1 MSNAAIEYARAHREE
16 HLQQLLALL
25 AIPSISTLPAHQGDI
40 RRAAEWMAEQMV
52 TIGLE
57 EVRVYPTEGHP
68 LVYGQ
73 WLHAADA
80 PTVLI
85 YGHYDVQPPDPLDEW
100 ETPPFEPTI
109 RNGNIY
115 ARGASDDKGQ
125 LFTHLKAV
133 EAYLQTDG
141 VLPVNVKFIVE
152 GEEEIGSPHLGPFI
166 EAHQALLQA
175 DVALLS
181 DSAILGPDQPAITY
195 GLRGLAYMEVEISGP
210 DHDLHSGVFGGA
222 VRNPAEVLADLIA
235 ALKDE
240 RGRIR
245 IPGFYDDVRPLSA
258 EERALLAQ
266 IPFDEA
272 EFRARAGVRQTWGE
286 EGYTVLEQITARPT
300 LDVNGIWGGFA
311 GEGSK
316 TVIPARVGAK
326 ISMRLVPDQ
335 QPERIAQLFTDYVK
349 RLAPPEVQVAVR
361 YLAGI
366 EAAIVDRHIP
376 EMAAAV
382 EAYTRAWGKPPLFT
396 RTGGTVPVVVMIG
409 RTLGI
414 PTILMGFGLP
424 DDRLHAPNEK
434 FAIENFYRGIEASIW
449 FMDALR
455 QHRLANPGNV

>member
-1 MSNAAIEYARAHREE
+1 MSNAALEYARTHRET
-16 HLQQLLALL
+16 HLQQLLELL
-25 AIPSISTLPAHQGDI
+25 AIPSVSTLPEHQGDV
-40 RRAAEWMAEQMV
+40 RRAAEWLAEQM
-52 TIGLE
+52 TAIGLDG
-57 EVRVYPTEGHP
+57 VHVYPTEGHP
-68 LVYGQ
+68 IVYGQ
-73 WLHAADA
+73 WLHATDA

-100 ETPPFEPTI
+100 QTPPFEPTV
-109 RNGNIY
+109 RDGNIY

-133 EAYLQTDG
+133 EAYLKTEG
-141 VLPVNVKFIVE
+141 ALPVNVKFIIE
-152 GEEEIGSPHLGPFI
+152 GEEEVGSPHLAAFI
-166 EAHQALLQA
+166 EENRTLLQA

-195 GLRGLAYMEVEISGP
+195 GLRGVAYMQVEVTGP
-210 DHDLHSGVFGGA
+210 DHDLHSGSFGGA
-222 VRNPAEVLADLIA
+222 VHNPAEALANIIA

-245 IPGFYDDVRPLSA
+245 IPGFYDDVRPLSD

-272 EFRARAGVRQTWGE
+272 EFRARAGIRQTWGE

-311 GEGSK
+311 GEGAK
-316 TVIPARVGAK
+316 TIIPARAGAK

-335 QPERIAQLFTDYVK
+335 QPERIAQLFADYVK
-349 RLAPPEVQVAVR
+349 TIAPPEVQVEVR
-361 YLAGI
+361 YLTGI
-366 EAAIVDRHIP
+366 EAAIVDPNIP

-382 EAYTRAWGKPPLFT
+382 EAYTKAWGRPPLFT
-396 RTGGTVPVVVMIG
+396 RTGGTIPVVSMIT

-414 PTILMGFGLP
+414 PAILMGFGLP

-434 FAIENFYRGIEASIW
+434 FALDNFYRGIEASIW

-455 QHRLANPGNV
+455 RLTG

>member
-16 HLQQLLALL
+16 HLQQLLELL
-25 AIPSISTLPAHQGDI
+25 AIPSVSTLPEHRGDV
-40 RRAAEWMAEQMV
+40 RRAAEWVAEQMV
-52 TIGLE
+52 AIGLE

-68 LVYGQ
+68 VVYGQ
-73 WLHAADA
+73 WLHASEA

-100 ETPPFEPTI
+100 KTPPFEPTV
-109 RNGNIY
+109 RDGNIY

-133 EAYLQTDG
+133 EAYLKTEG
-141 VLPVNVKFIVE
+141 ALPVNVKFLIE
-152 GEEEIGSPHLGPFI
+152 GEEEIGSPHLATFI
-166 EAHQALLQA
+166 EENQSLLRA

-195 GLRGLAYMEVEISGP
+195 GLRGLAYMQVEVTGP
-210 DHDLHSGVFGGA
+210 DHDLHSGAFGGA
-222 VRNPAEVLADLIA
+222 VRNPAEALAHIIA

-240 RGRIR
+240 RGHIR
-245 IPGFYDDVRPLSA
+245 IPGFYDDVRPLSD
-258 EERALLAQ
+258 EERAVLAQ
-266 IPFDEA
+266 LPFDEA
-272 EFRARAGVRQTWGE
+272 EFRQRAGITQTWGE

-300 LDVNGIWGGFA
+300 LDVNGIWGGFT

-316 TVIPARVGAK
+316 TIIPARAAAK

-335 QPERIAQLFTDYVK
+335 RPERIAQLFADYVK
-349 RLAPPEVQVAVR
+349 RIAPPEVQVEVR
-361 YLAGI
+361 YLTGI
-366 EAAIVDRHIP
+366 EAAIVERDIP

-382 EAYTRAWGKPPLFT
+382 EAYTKAWGKPPLFT

-409 RTLGI
+409 RTLSI

-424 DDRLHAPNEK
+424 DDRLHSPNEK
-434 FAIENFYRGIEASIW
+434 FAMDNFYRGIEASIW
-449 FMDALR
+449 FMDSLR
-455 QHRLANPGNV
+455 RSAT

>member
-1 MSNAAIEYARAHREE
+1 MSNAAIEYARTHREK
-16 HLQQLLALL
+16 HLQQLLELI
-25 AIPSISTLPAHQGDI
+25 AIPSVSTLPEHQGDV
-40 RRAAEWMAEQMV
+40 RRAAEWLAAQMAA
-52 TIGLE
+52 IGLD
-57 EVRVYPTEGHP
+57 EVRIYPTEGHP
-68 LVYGQ
+68 IVYGQ
-73 WLHAADA
+73 WLHAPDA

-100 ETPPFEPTI
+100 ETPPFEPTV
-109 RNGNIY
+109 RDGNIY

-133 EAYLQTDG
+133 ETYLETEG
-141 VLPVNVKFIVE
+141 ALPVNVKFVIE
-152 GEEEIGSPHLGPFI
+152 GEEEVGSPHLAAFI
-166 EAHQALLQA
+166 EENQRLLQA

-195 GLRGLAYMEVEISGP
+195 GLRGLAYMQVEVTGP

-222 VRNPAEVLADLIA
+222 VRNPAEALANIIA

-245 IPGFYDDVRPLSA
+245 IPGFYDDVRPLSD

-272 EFRARAGVRQTWGE
+272 EFRARAGVSQTWGE
-286 EGYTVLEQITARPT
+286 EGYTVLEWITARPT

-335 QPERIAQLFTDYVK
+335 QPEHIAQLFADYVK
-349 RLAPPEVQVAVR
+349 RIAPPEVQVEVR
-361 YLAGI
+361 YLTGV
-366 EAAIVDRHIP
+366 EAAIVDPNIP

-382 EAYTRAWGKPPLFT
+382 EAYTKAWGKRPLFT
-396 RTGGTVPVVVMIG
+396 RTGGTVPVVSMI
-409 RTLGI
+409 RRMLSI

-424 DDRLHAPNEK
+424 DDRLHSPNEK
-434 FAIENFYRGIEASIW
+434 FALDNFYRGIEASIW
-449 FMDALR
+449 FMEALR
-455 QHRLANPGNV
+455 RLTAQS